1 MKFFLISIRSLAEHE
16 QELNGFLCRHRVV
29 SIERRVVENG
39 GDNSAANCRLANHNT
54 NDPTNR
60 NTNTGFRLALNS
72 AGRGR
77 RALSS
82 RTEQIIFRSEAGD
95 CFGKIPPAAARCW

>member
-16 QELNGFLCRHRVV
+16 QELNGFLCRHKVV

-39 GDNSAANCRLANHNT
+39 GDNNAANCRLANRNT

-60 NTNTGFRLALNS
+60 NTNNGFRLALNS